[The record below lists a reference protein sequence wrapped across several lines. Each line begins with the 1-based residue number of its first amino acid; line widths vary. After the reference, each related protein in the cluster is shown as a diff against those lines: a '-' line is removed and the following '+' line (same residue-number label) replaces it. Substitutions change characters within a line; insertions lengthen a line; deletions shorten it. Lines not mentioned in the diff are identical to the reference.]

1 MLQHRVQLWFT
12 ATEAFKEF
20 HRLFRTTASQDV
32 IKERLTGL
40 TVENAFLLKAGI
52 GVRRQYV
59 GPQIAV
65 VACRIAAS
73 KDMAERMW
81 ETAPC
86 R

>member
-1 MLQHRVQLWFT
+1 MLQHRVQLWLT

-52 GVRRQYV
+52 SVRRQYV
-59 GPQIAV
+59 ATDSCSSLPHSRQQRYG
-65 VACRIAAS
+65 
-73 KDMAERMW
+73 
-81 ETAPC
+81 
-86 R
+86 